1 MRIRSRTLPVL
12 ALLVLAQLS
21 CATVPLTSDPESMPA
36 ARLALPV
43 EQRVFYDTL
52 EGYGDWLLIEPLG
65 YVFRPYDSDE
75 YWHPYLY
82 GYWAPSE
89 MYGWVWISSEPY
101 GWATYHYGA
110 WFYDDYQGWVWIPG
124 DDWGPAWVSWVM
136 TDDYVGWAPL
146 LPPGYSTELAPGGG
160 YLYVTIGSLA
170 APDLPRRARTPAP
183 RGGARGPPGRGAGL
197 ASSRRRRDERAR
209 RDGGPPARPRSQ
221 GDDAMTG
228 GPQTAAEIRAALGTP
243 VAVDNLR
250 ERGGVVFNAG
260 PAFGVVER
268 HTGPLP
274 RVQLEDL
281 APAPDGGAAAGIRR
295 GPERGRETAAPSSVR
310 RSGEEAAQRA
320 RSVTQRG
327 AAPPPTVGVLRPD
340 LRRAGARAVRADTP
354 PATRPRPATPRGAG
368 ADSTTRR

>member
-160 YLYVTIGSLA
+160 YLYVTVGSLA
-170 APDLPRRARTPAP
+170 APDLPRRARTPAQL
-183 RGGARGPPGRGAGL
+183 GV
-197 ASSRRRRDERAR
+197 
-209 RDGGPPARPRSQ
+209 
-221 GDDAMTG
+221 
-228 GPQTAAEIRAALGTP
+228 ALGTP

-274 RVQLEDL
+274 RVQIEDL

-295 GPERGRETAAPSSVR
+295 GPERGREAAAPSSVR

-340 LRRAGARAVRADTP
+340 LRREGARAVRADTP